1 MIRKYLKKSTAL
13 TIAICTLVTSCT
25 LNINGKEKMNIKQN
39 LKYLIPSGFALVA
52 GCILGNAYS
61 DRLRQSD
68 RISGDNVEK
77 YSETLECIKNIKD
90 FRKLPALKLNAY
102 MDEMINNPLKCAKFG
117 SFEHNKI
124 LIFRKFYE
132 ENTLDKAWFLEELQK
147 GTTMVFLGNIIND
160 KNDNGISLRN
170 LIFLTTLQKLYPNN
184 VIILKG
190 LNETDRRCKDELPIS
205 ISSYMRSCGI
215 YNKNTVKQ
223 MRSLLDNLMC
233 ACEISHEGSDG
244 KEFRCLFS
252 YQPVKFKMIENEP
265 VRRNRLEL
273 TRQNFI
279 DGDFEEGDF
288 MYTKFSIYTP
298 DFASKYGCSYSALKG
313 LNEFLKK
320 EGYEK
325 FFCSTRGHK
334 LEMIYLNDLLRYQA

>member
-39 LKYLIPSGFALVA
+39 LKYIIPSGFALVA

-61 DRLRQSD
+61 DRLRQ
-68 RISGDNVEK
+68 IEK
-77 YSETLECIKNIKD
+77 YNKTLECIENMED
-90 FRKLPALKLNAY
+90 FRKLPDLKLNAY
-102 MDEMINNPLKCAKFG
+102 MDEMINNPLECAKFG
-117 SFEHNKI
+117 SFKHNKI

-147 GTTMVFLGNIIND
+147 GATMVFLGNIIND
-160 KNDNGISLRN
+160 KDDNGISLRN
-170 LIFLTTLQKLYPNN
+170 LIFLTTLQKLYPDN

-190 LNETDRRCKDELPIS
+190 LNETDRRCKDKLPIS

-215 YNKNTVKQ
+215 YNGSTAKR

-233 ACEISHEGSDG
+233 ACEISHEGLDG

-252 YQPVKFKMIENEP
+252 YQPVKFKMIENEIK
-265 VRRNRLEL
+265 RRNRLKL

-288 MYTKFSIYTP
+288 MYTNFSIYTP
-298 DFASKYGCSYSALKG
+298 DFASKLGYSYSALER
-313 LNEFLKK
+313 LNKFLKK
-320 EGYEK
+320 EGYER
-325 FFCSTRGHK
+325 FFCSTRGNK
-334 LEMIYLNDLLRYQA
+334 LEMIYLNALLRYQA